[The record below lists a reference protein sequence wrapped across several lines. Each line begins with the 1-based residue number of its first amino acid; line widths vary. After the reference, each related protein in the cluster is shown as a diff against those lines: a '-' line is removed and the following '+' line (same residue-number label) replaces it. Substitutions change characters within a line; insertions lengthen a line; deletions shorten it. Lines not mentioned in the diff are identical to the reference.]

1 MTTSNRK
8 VSRYTQVAI
17 IANIVLFILFG
28 VRYLIIDRTG
38 HFIGTMLIIA
48 GIVNIILLL
57 FNFNKKNI
65 FFMVLNFVFAAISFI
80 VYYDFRNT
88 AFFNY
93 LWLAIALYYLV
104 SGLYLMYKLNKGK
117 NASATAK

>member
-1 MTTSNRK
+1 MATSNRK
-8 VSRYTQVAI
+8 ISRYTQIAI
-17 IANIVLFILFG
+17 IANIVIFILFG
-28 VRYLIIDRTG
+28 VRYLIINRTG

-65 FFMVLNFVFAAISFI
+65 FFMILNFVFAAISFI
-80 VYYDFRNT
+80 VYYDFKNT

-93 LWLAIALYYLV
+93 LWLAITLYYLV
-104 SGLYLMYKLNKGK
+104 SGFYLMYKLNKDK
-117 NASATAK
+117 KASATGK